1 MKGGSKVVFPPGKT
15 TFKKPSL
22 IRVKTKNILFL
33 SPLKMMG
40 EVIKSS
46 SKKILVHEKI
56 SSIVV
61 LWVKISDLIFFW
73 KTLKTLGPSTLR
85 TQYTLPNY

>member
-1 MKGGSKVVFPPGKT
+1 
-15 TFKKPSL
+15 
-22 IRVKTKNILFL
+22 
-33 SPLKMMG
+33 MMG

-61 LWVKISDLIFFW
+61 LWVKISNLIFFW
-73 KTLKTLGPSTLR
+73 KTLKTLVPSTLH